1 MCIQDKIFEVKVL
14 TDEVA
19 ILNDLTSTLQQD
31 KTRLLNQLTD
41 HTIDIKVITRQ
52 LLTFQGNIRVIC
64 RIKSQ
69 LKSLTSQSG
78 HNYDPS
84 DPSLV
89 TDEDETYRP
98 KYRYDI
104 EKLEYNQ
111 TVYPFDRVFEPFAG
125 HDEVFTEV

>member
-1 MCIQDKIFEVKVL
+1 MFEVKVL

-19 ILNDLTSTLQQD
+19 ILNDLASTLQQD
-31 KTRLLNQLTD
+31 KSRLLNQLTE

-69 LKSLTSQSG
+69 LKSLTNG
-78 HNYDPS
+78 HNSDPS
-84 DPSLV
+84 DLSSLV
-89 TDEDETYRP
+89 TDKDETYRP

-125 HDEVFTEV
+125 HDEVFTEVR

>member
-1 MCIQDKIFEVKVL
+1 ML

-31 KTRLLNQLTD
+31 KSQLINQLTS
-41 HTIDIKVITRQ
+41 HSIDIKVITRQ

-69 LKSLTSQSG
+69 LKSLTNG
-78 HNYDPS
+78 HNSDPS

-89 TDEDETYRP
+89 TDEDETYLP

-104 EKLEYNQ
+104 EKLEFNQ
-111 TVYPFDRVFEPFAG
+111 TIYPFDRVFEPFAG
-125 HDEVFTEV
+125 HDEVFTEVR